1 MKTSTDYAI
10 YFVAIS
16 VILGGAFGVYDAV
29 MNPVGATESHGEDEH
44 AEGSLKSGGFLP
56 AGPILRIVLIG
67 ADERENDR
75 GRSDT
80 LMIAYLNKRLKKAAL
95 LSVPRDLKVQIPG
108 RGRDKIN
115 AAYAYGG
122 EQLTIETVEEL
133 IGEKTDF
140 YVKVN
145 LEGFVKTID
154 TLGGVDIDVPDY
166 EGPMTRG
173 RHHGMHYDDNWGNL
187 HISLEPGP
195 QHLDGKQAMGFVRYR
210 HSKYGGAISDLQRA
224 ENQQTLIKAL
234 VKQKLN
240 LWNAPR
246 LLKAGSQIMRHV
258 QTDLTWQ
265 QTVEL
270 FNVFRSINSSE
281 IHSMTVPVSD
291 ASSGGIYYSALVESE
306 FHNRL
311 SRMYDFL
318 EGRVRIDCPVTVLNG
333 SGQAGVAR
341 LAAERLGEAGF
352 TQVQSDNAEDYDHER
367 TTIAYHGDARM
378 AAERVREALGCG
390 RISSAA
396 SDAQDESVTVTLG
409 SDFAGD

>member
-1 MKTSTDYAI
+1 
-10 YFVAIS
+10 
-16 VILGGAFGVYDAV
+16 
-29 MNPVGATESHGEDEH
+29 
-44 AEGSLKSGGFLP
+44 
-56 AGPILRIVLIG
+56 
-67 ADERENDR
+67 
-75 GRSDT
+75 
-80 LMIAYLNKRLKKAAL
+80 MIAYLNKRLKKAAL